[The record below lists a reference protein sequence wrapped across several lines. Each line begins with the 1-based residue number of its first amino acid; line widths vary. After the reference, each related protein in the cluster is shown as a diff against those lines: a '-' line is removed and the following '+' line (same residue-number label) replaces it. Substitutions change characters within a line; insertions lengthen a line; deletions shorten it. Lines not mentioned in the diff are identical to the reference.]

1 MIPRIDVSRRYFPS
15 CASSAPAS
23 VRGAGFSAHSPSRH
37 RPTGLPPASIE
48 CGQGRRAPLMR
59 FRLLPSAFAG
69 RAVPPRVSP
78 APSHPASALFR
89 PRHPRQEVGSPMR
102 FLAPHVWRCCS
113 VACVARRRRAG
124 HSWPISFGP
133 PYRIRAGCYRDL
145 TGTVK
150 VPATPMGFTLHPSQ
164 FCFRPRVTTPH
175 RRLGPTCRFGTCHR
189 EFHRRGVHRL

>member
-1 MIPRIDVSRRYFPS
+1 MRTGSAGASHEVSLAPFGVRWSRRTAWS
-15 CASSAPAS
+15 
-23 VRGAGFSAHSPSRH
+23 
-37 RPTGLPPASIE
+37 LPP
-48 CGQGRRAPLMR
+48 
-59 FRLLPSAFAG
+59 
-69 RAVPPRVSP
+69 
-78 APSHPASALFR
+78 PSHPASALFR

-189 EFHRRGVHRL
+189 EFHRRGVHRLWRCDRRFVAAASGVWPRGTNRAV